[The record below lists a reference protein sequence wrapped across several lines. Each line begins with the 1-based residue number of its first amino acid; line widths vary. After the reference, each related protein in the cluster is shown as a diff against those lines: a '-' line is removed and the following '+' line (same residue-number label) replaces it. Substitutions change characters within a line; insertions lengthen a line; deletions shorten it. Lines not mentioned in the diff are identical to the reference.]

1 MMRMRKERGRMT
13 TRPLI
18 SSVSATPSAPCRW
31 AASRT
36 KHLPNRRKF
45 LWRCIWTTKISWR
58 LRWHVTVMTAKIALP
73 QSSTANQLH
82 SCPEARRSIRLK
94 RFVHGYLVHNRNTST
109 QRKTRCLRN
118 SASGVFCF
126 FWVMLP
132 STICC
137 DYCLTTIVRE
147 TLKAGLSSAFNGFA
161 TIQKRRTFSSK
172 AGYSLKTQHFI
183 RMRLKTPT
191 VVMYSVVLLWSIPV
205 VSNLSPRWHHL

>member
-45 LWRCIWTTKISWR
+45 LWRCIWTAKISWR
-58 LRWHVTVMTAKIALP
+58 LRWHFTVMTAKIALP
-73 QSSTANQLH
+73 QSSTANQLR
-82 SCPEARRSIRLK
+82 SCPEARRSIWLK
-94 RFVHGYLVHNRNTST
+94 RFVHGYLVHNRNTSA

-191 VVMYSVVLLWSIPV
+191 L
-205 VSNLSPRWHHL
+205 